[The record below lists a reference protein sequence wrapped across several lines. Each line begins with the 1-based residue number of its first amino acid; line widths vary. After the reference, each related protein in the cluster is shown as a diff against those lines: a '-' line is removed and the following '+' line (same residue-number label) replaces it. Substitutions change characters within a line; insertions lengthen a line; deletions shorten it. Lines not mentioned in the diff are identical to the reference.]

1 MEKVITL
8 SLPDTLYDQA
18 QQLGHITQRNTA
30 EVLADVLELM
40 WPTLPEQPSDPAWGD
55 LPPLAALSDEAVL
68 ALAESKMG
76 EAQNERL
83 GTLQA
88 KGKEEGLDTNE
99 RHELMAL
106 LQIYQIGQLRKAA
119 ALVEAQQRQSFAD

>member
-1 MEKVITL
+1 
-8 SLPDTLYDQA
+8 
-18 QQLGHITQRNTA
+18 
-30 EVLADVLELM
+30 
-40 WPTLPEQPSDPAWGD
+40 
-55 LPPLAALSDEAVL
+55 VL

-119 ALVEAQQRQSFAD
+119 ALVEAQERQLR